1 MNLVD
6 AIKLVIALARANITP
21 LEKDAHAHTNQHY
34 ACDLLEQHA
43 VLISLGYIGHRSVEK
58 RG

>member
-21 LEKDAHAHTNQHY
+21 LEDDAHANTMQQY

-43 VLISLGYIGHRSVEK
+43 VLISLGYIQHRRVE
-58 RG
+58 